1 MFFLSQTYFSFLFLK
16 FLSKASTQK
25 LAPPTMKKIFILLLT
40 LSIST
45 FGISQAQQK
54 STSGSFAEFDQYLSK
69 EVAEGR
75 LIGVHGM
82 VYQDGKVVY
91 DQFYGLRDKEAAAG
105 MQGNELF
112 FIQSMTKPIVS
123 VALMTLY
130 DQGKFQLDD
139 PISKY
144 LPEFAAMQVVNDP
157 TIGSSSG
164 THAAPSPMTI
174 RQVLSHTSGMS
185 HGIAQIAFDKELWNG
200 IILNGKLKTLE
211 QRTSALAKMP
221 LAFNPGS
228 KWNYSFSPD
237 VVGRLVEVLSGKTLD
252 VYLQE
257 NIFTPLEMNNSG
269 YNLDAAQ
276 QKRIQTVYAFAAD
289 STLKR
294 TMGQPTATGNTL
306 FAGVNALFTSTADYL
321 RFGEM
326 LLNQGSWNGKQI
338 LKPET
343 VALMTQD
350 HSQGVERLDGKDT
363 FERLGNGIV
372 TDELKTLNLE
382 PGHGFGLGFAVVQD
396 PKAAQRE
403 SLAKGEYFWA
413 GANST
418 HFFVNP
424 KKKLVA
430 VFMTQVG
437 SVGTPNPYGFYFGNE
452 MRRTIYQGLK

>member
-1 MFFLSQTYFSFLFLK
+1 
-16 FLSKASTQK
+16 
-25 LAPPTMKKIFILLLT
+25 MKKLFILLT
-40 LSIST
+40 LSLVF
-45 FGISQAQQK
+45 FGGSQAQQK
-54 STSGSFAEFDQYLSK
+54 SNSSSFTEFDQYLSK

-105 MQGNELF
+105 MQGDELF

-130 DQGKFQLDD
+130 DQGRFQLDD

-221 LAFNPGS
+221 LAFDPGS

-257 NIFTPLEMNNSG
+257 YIFTPLEMNNSG
-269 YNLDAAQ
+269 YNLDGAQ
-276 QKRIQTVYAFAAD
+276 QKRIQSVYAFAAD
-289 STLKR
+289 TTLKR
-294 TMGQPTATGNTL
+294 TMGQPTATGNTV
-306 FAGVNALFTSTADYL
+306 FAGINALFTSTADYL

-350 HSQGVERLDGKDT
+350 HTQGVERLDGKDT

-403 SLAKGEYFWA
+403 PLAKGEYFWA

-424 KKKLVA
+424 KEKLVA

-452 MRRTIYQGLK
+452 MRKTIYQGLK

>member
-1 MFFLSQTYFSFLFLK
+1 
-16 FLSKASTQK
+16 
-25 LAPPTMKKIFILLLT
+25 MKKIFILLLT
-40 LSIST
+40 FAT

-54 STSGSFAEFDQYLSK
+54 SNSSSFAEFDQYLSK
-69 EVAEGR
+69 EVADGR

-91 DQFYGLRDKEAAAG
+91 DRFYGLRDKEAAVG
-105 MQGNELF
+105 MQGDELF

-130 DQGKFQLDD
+130 DQGRFQLDD

-164 THAAPSPMTI
+164 THAAPSHMTI

-221 LAFNPGS
+221 LAFDPGS

-257 NIFTPLEMNNSG
+257 HIFTPLEMNNSG
-269 YNLDAAQ
+269 YNLDEAQ
-276 QKRIQTVYAFAAD
+276 QKRIQSVYSFAVD

-294 TMGQPTATGNTL
+294 TMGQPTPKGNTV
-306 FAGVNALFTSTADYL
+306 FAGINALFTSTADYM

-326 LLNQGSWNGKQI
+326 LVNQGSWNGKQI

-350 HSQGVERLDGKDT
+350 QTKGVERLDGDDT
-363 FERLGNGIV
+363 FSRLGNGIV

-403 SLAKGEYFWA
+403 SLAKGEFFWA

>member
-1 MFFLSQTYFSFLFLK
+1 
-16 FLSKASTQK
+16 
-25 LAPPTMKKIFILLLT
+25 MKKIFILLLT
-40 LSIST
+40 LSLTIFSL
-45 FGISQAQQK
+45 SHAQQNQNR
-54 STSGSFAEFDQYLSK
+54 SSFAEFDRYLTN

-82 VYQDGKVVY
+82 IYQDGKLVY
-91 DQFYGLRDKEAAAG
+91 DHTYGLRDKEAAAD
-105 MQGNELF
+105 MQGDELY

-130 DQGKFQLDD
+130 DQGKFQLDE

-144 LPEFAAMQVVNDP
+144 LPEFAAMRVVNDP

-174 RQVLSHTSGMS
+174 RQILSHTSGMS
-185 HGIAQIAFDKELWNG
+185 HGIAQIAYDKELWNG

-211 QRTSALAKMP
+211 QRTSALAKIP
-221 LAFNPGS
+221 LAFDPGT

-237 VVGRLVEVLSGKTLD
+237 LVGRLVEVLSGKTLD

-257 NIFTPLEMNNSG
+257 YIFTPLDMKNSG
-269 YNLDAAQ
+269 YNLNEIQ
-276 QKRIQTVYAFAAD
+276 QKRVKAVYAFSSD

-294 TMGQPTATGNTL
+294 TLAQPTPSGNTL
-306 FAGVNALFTSTADYL
+306 FAGINALFTSTADYL

-338 LKPET
+338 LRPET

-350 HSQGVERLDGKDT
+350 HTQGVERLTNSDS
-363 FERLGNGIV
+363 FSHLGNGIV
-372 TDELKTLNLE
+372 TDALGTLNLE

-403 SLAKGEYFWA
+403 SLAKGEFFWA

-437 SVGTPNPYGFYFGNE
+437 SIGATNPYGFYFSDE
-452 MRRTIYQGLK
+452 MRKAVYKGLK

>member
-1 MFFLSQTYFSFLFLK
+1 
-16 FLSKASTQK
+16 
-25 LAPPTMKKIFILLLT
+25 MKKIILLLT
-40 LSIST
+40 LSLVS

-54 STSGSFAEFDQYLSK
+54 QNSSPFAEFDQFLSK
-69 EVAEGR
+69 EVADGR

-82 VYQDGKVVY
+82 VYQDGKLLY
-91 DQFYGLRDKEAAAG
+91 DHTYGLRDKETAASMKG
-105 MQGNELF
+105 DELY

-130 DQGKFQLDD
+130 DKGRFQLDE

-144 LPEFAAMQVVNDP
+144 LPEFTAMRVVNDP

-185 HGIAQIAFDKELWNG
+185 HGIAQIAFDKEIWNG
-200 IILNGKLKTLE
+200 IILNGQLKTLE
-211 QRTSALAKMP
+211 QRTTALAKMP
-221 LAFNPGS
+221 LAFDPGS

-257 NIFTPLEMNNSG
+257 YIFTPLQMNNSG
-269 YNLDAAQ
+269 YNLDGEQ
-276 QKRIQTVYAFAAD
+276 RKRIQTVYAFAAD

-294 TMGQPTATGNTL
+294 TMGQPTPSGNTV
-306 FAGVNALFTSTADYL
+306 FAGINALFTSTADYL

-350 HSQGVERLDGKDT
+350 HTQGIERLDGSDS
-363 FERLGNGIV
+363 FSRLGNGIV
-372 TDELKTLNLE
+372 TDGLGTLNLE
-382 PGHGFGLGFAVVQD
+382 PGHGFGLGFAVVKD
-396 PKAAQRE
+396 PKAAKRE
-403 SLAKGEYFWA
+403 SQSKGEFFWA

>member
-1 MFFLSQTYFSFLFLK
+1 
-16 FLSKASTQK
+16 
-25 LAPPTMKKIFILLLT
+25 MKKIFILLLT
-40 LSIST
+40 LSLST
-45 FGISQAQQK
+45 FAISQAQQK
-54 STSGSFAEFDQYLSK
+54 SNSSSFAEFDQYLSK

-82 VYQDGKVVY
+82 VYQDGNVVY
-91 DQFYGLRDKEAAAG
+91 DKFYGLRDKETAAG
-105 MQGNELF
+105 MQGDELF

-130 DQGKFQLDD
+130 DQGRFQLDD

-164 THAAPSPMTI
+164 THSAPSPMTI

-252 VYLQE
+252 NYLQE
-257 NIFTPLEMNNSG
+257 HIFTPLEMKNSG
-269 YNLDAAQ
+269 YNLDLAQ
-276 QKRIQTVYAFAAD
+276 QKRIQSVYAFAAD

-350 HSQGVERLDGKDT
+350 HTQGVERLDGKDT

-396 PKAAQRE
+396 PKAAKRE
-403 SLAKGEYFWA
+403 PLAKGEYFWA

>member
-1 MFFLSQTYFSFLFLK
+1 
-16 FLSKASTQK
+16 
-25 LAPPTMKKIFILLLT
+25 MKKIFILLLT
-40 LSIST
+40 LAT
-45 FGISQAQQK
+45 FAYSQAQQK
-54 STSGSFAEFDQYLSK
+54 SNSSSFTEFDQYLSK
-69 EVAEGR
+69 EVADGR

-91 DQFYGLRDKEAAAG
+91 DRFYGFRDKEAASG
-105 MQGNELF
+105 MQGDELF

-130 DQGKFQLDD
+130 DQGRFQLDD

-164 THAAPSPMTI
+164 THAAPTPMTI
-174 RQVLSHTSGMS
+174 RQVLTHTSGMS
-185 HGIAQIAFDKELWNG
+185 HGISLLTFDKELWNG

-221 LAFNPGS
+221 LAFDPGR

-257 NIFTPLEMNNSG
+257 HIFTPLEMKNSG
-269 YNLDAAQ
+269 YNLNEAQ
-276 QKRIQTVYAFAAD
+276 RKRIQSVYAFAAD

-294 TMGQPTATGNTL
+294 TTGQPTPSGNTL

-343 VALMTQD
+343 IALMTQD
-350 HSQGVERLDGKDT
+350 HTQGVERLDNKDT
-363 FERLGNGIV
+363 FSRQGNGIV

-396 PKAAQRE
+396 PKAAKRE
-403 SLAKGEYFWA
+403 PLAKGEYFWA

>member
-1 MFFLSQTYFSFLFLK
+1 
-16 FLSKASTQK
+16 
-25 LAPPTMKKIFILLLT
+25 
-40 LSIST
+40 
-45 FGISQAQQK
+45 
-54 STSGSFAEFDQYLSK
+54 
-69 EVAEGR
+69 
-75 LIGVHGM
+75 
-82 VYQDGKVVY
+82 
-91 DQFYGLRDKEAAAG
+91 
-105 MQGNELF
+105 
-112 FIQSMTKPIVS
+112 MTKPIVS

-130 DQGKFQLDD
+130 DQGRFQLDD

-164 THAAPSPMTI
+164 THAAPTPMTI
-174 RQVLSHTSGMS
+174 RQVLTHTSGMS
-185 HGIAQIAFDKELWNG
+185 HGISQLTFDKELWNG

-221 LAFNPGS
+221 LAFDPGK

-257 NIFTPLEMNNSG
+257 YIFTPLEMKNSG
-269 YNLDAAQ
+269 YNLNEAQ
-276 QKRIQTVYAFAAD
+276 RKRIQSVYAFAAD

-294 TMGQPTATGNTL
+294 TTGQPTPSGNTL
-306 FAGVNALFTSTADYL
+306 FAGINALFTSTADYL

-326 LLNQGSWNGKQI
+326 MVNQGSWNGKQI

-350 HSQGVERLDGKDT
+350 QTQNVKSLKTTDT
-363 FERLGNGIV
+363 YTPSANGIV
-372 TDELKTLNLE
+372 IDALGTLNLE
-382 PGHGFGLGFAVVQD
+382 PGHGFGLGFAVLQD
-396 PKAAQRE
+396 AKKANREKAAE
-403 SLAKGEYFWA
+403 GEYFWG

-418 HFFVNP
+418 HFFINP

-437 SVGTPNPYGFYFGNE
+437 SVGAPNPYGFYFSNE